1 MIMTIKEIVLTPDLA
16 NYCTVAAALK
26 VIDDYM
32 TGQFDN
38 EAGTP
43 RRWSNSDAI
52 AALPLEKVRR
62 AVELAESGQTPFVP
76 KRVVTVAAAPEF
88 GAESSMMEWD
98 SHGLHT

>member
-1 MIMTIKEIVLTPDLA
+1 MSIEHTGEKRERKRLNDRWNKVVGGDIPEEI
-16 NYCTVAAALK
+16 
-26 VIDDYM
+26 
-32 TGQFDN
+32 
-38 EAGTP
+38 E
-43 RRWSNSDAI
+43 R
-52 AALPLEKVRR
+52 LPIEKVRR

>member
-1 MIMTIKEIVLTPDLA
+1 MIMTIKEIVLTMP
-16 NYCTVAAALK
+16 
-26 VIDDYM
+26 
-32 TGQFDN
+32 
-38 EAGTP
+38 
-43 RRWSNSDAI
+43 DAI